1 MECVALPNYMVFEAP
16 SPGPNL
22 PPTDASPLG
31 HPQDARLGFLANG
44 LIGQGKTFTYFPLPV
59 LTGAPIR
66 PLKANIEMTKK
77 AALNNSNK
85 TQNKI
90 TTNSQRSENRQ
101 TTP

>member
-66 PLKANIEMTKK
+66 PLNAQGTRDF
-77 AALNNSNK
+77 SNHR
-85 TQNKI
+85 TQNAHFDWHM
-90 TTNSQRSENRQ
+90 T
-101 TTP
+101 